1 MYVWA
6 PGVNTENKVLKKK
19 FLPSKSNNDN
29 IKKLYTF
36 GGLKLF
42 ESFIVENLNTIDTHT
57 QTQTQDS
64 YGSFFLIL
72 FHIRSISLKMMMIIT
87 LSGFISKKIVRN

>member
-64 YGSFFLIL
+64 YGSFF
-72 FHIRSISLKMMMIIT
+72 FNSL
-87 LSGFISKKIVRN
+87 SHSFNFIEDDDDNNIVWIHF